1 KLNGAGSAQG
11 AANRRGPLLSR
22 PSGNASAILTPPTPE
37 LLLCSGQKVRFDN
50 RGWTKLLDTPA
61 YQFYMEVLMY

>member
-1 KLNGAGSAQG
+1 GNIPVKRA
-11 AANRRGPLLSR
+11 LSPHPCGLPR
-22 PSGNASAILTPPTPE
+22 PSGNVSAILTPPTPA

-61 YQFYMEVLMY
+61 YQFYMEAVMH

>member
-1 KLNGAGSAQG
+1 MNGAGSAQG
-11 AANRRGPLLSR
+11 AANRRRPLLSR

-61 YQFYMEVLMY
+61 YQFYMEALMH